1 VGSSWT
7 LNVTA
12 KLAQGCFSYSGY
24 GAIYESAR
32 ILNDF
37 RLQLSQEKYLTFN
50 PGLIVGGSEM
60 NYDADKAKGDAL
72 GKTNIISPTVTVV
85 GDLRFL
91 EEQKNKREKNRKLL

>member
-1 VGSSWT
+1 VFSSD
-7 LNVTA
+7 
-12 KLAQGCFSYSGY
+12 SGY

-60 NYDADKAKGDAL
+60 NYDADKAK
-72 GKTNIISPTVTVV
+72 VMH
-85 GDLRFL
+85 
-91 EEQKNKREKNRKLL
+91 

>member
-1 VGSSWT
+1 
-7 LNVTA
+7 VTA
-12 KLAQGCFSYSGY
+12 KPQLPGFFSSDSGY

-60 NYDADKAKGDAL
+60 NYDADKPK
-72 GKTNIISPTVTVV
+72 VMH
-85 GDLRFL
+85 
-91 EEQKNKREKNRKLL
+91 

>member
-1 VGSSWT
+1 
-7 LNVTA
+7 
-12 KLAQGCFSYSGY
+12 
-24 GAIYESAR
+24 
-32 ILNDF
+32 
-37 RLQLSQEKYLTFN
+37 LQLSQEKYLTFN

-91 EEQKNKREKNRKLL
+91 TEEQKETAREKNESYCSQ

>member
-1 VGSSWT
+1 LKQPWSNTVTTARRASSWT

-12 KLAQGCFSYSGY
+12 KLATPGFLVVILAMVLFMNLQ
-24 GAIYESAR
+24 A

-60 NYDADKAKGDAL
+60 NYDADAK
-72 GKTNIISPTVTVV
+72 VMH
-85 GDLRFL
+85 
-91 EEQKNKREKNRKLL
+91 